1 MDRRGYIKSILYE
14 LISKGEEDTMRV
26 TVHIKDALNKEIK
39 RLAANEHKSLS
50 LLISESVEFYI
61 KEKKRRE
68 LGNKVLDLV
77 GKRKVNADTL
87 RYLDEGRLEHD
98 RS

>member
-1 MDRRGYIKSILYE
+1 
-14 LISKGEEDTMRV
+14 MRV
-26 TVHIKDALNKEIK
+26 TVHIKNTLNEEIK
-39 RLAANEHKSLS
+39 RLAVNEHKSVS

-68 LGNKVLDLV
+68 HGNRVLDLV
-77 GKRKVNADTL
+77 GKTKVNADAL
-87 RYLDEGRLEHD
+87 RYLDEGRREHD

>member
-1 MDRRGYIKSILYE
+1 L
-14 LISKGEEDTMRV
+14 RV
-26 TVHIKDALNKEIK
+26 TVHIKDALNQEIK
-39 RLAANEHKSLS
+39 RLAANKHKSVS
-50 LLISESVEFYI
+50 LLISESLEFYI

-77 GKRKVNADTL
+77 GKRKVKADAL
-87 RYLDEGRLEHD
+87 RYLDEGRREHD